1 MVHFLSRRFRH
12 RDSGAVAAFT
22 AVILSVVFIGLCAL
36 VIDLGLARDTRRQA
50 QNAADASALAAGN
63 ALYLT
68 GLPAKITE
76 ASTGAIAVAKS
87 YALKNYG
94 VTDIDWANCTDSAML
109 PYHPPGDTA
118 CISFDSQTAPSA
130 IRVSIPVRQVA
141 TPFAGIW
148 GVSHSHVP
156 VNAAAQIQLTG
167 GQAVCGLCVLGG
179 GSHSLG
185 TGQIVATNADV
196 MFNGS
201 LTATSHTGSIN
212 VTGGN
217 IYVQTGYDTATT
229 SPLPIVTNQAIV
241 NPLQDLSMPNFT
253 DQTKPNYTP
262 LSVKTHSCT
271 DGPGIYSSL
280 EGANPACTM
289 APGLY
294 VVTGPSKIT
303 GNLSIKAPGV
313 TMYFTCGTPAAP
325 RPCNLTDTS
334 PGALDFTGSGTLT
347 ITAPTTGPTAGL
359 AIVADPNNTGTFS
372 YKGDATDENT
382 GTIYALN
389 GTLNYQGNAGA
400 LAMDS
405 LVVVGKVDLTGAK
418 SAFKTVYTQA
428 NNVVIP
434 FSVLNLSQ

>member
-12 RDSGAVAAFT
+12 RDSGAVAVFT

-94 VTDIDWANCTDSAML
+94 VTESEWGSCIDSAKL
-109 PYHPPGDTA
+109 SYHPRTA
-118 CISFDSQTAPSA
+118 CISFDSQTAPSE
-130 IRVSIPVRQVA
+130 IRVSIPVRKVA

-148 GVSHSHVP
+148 GVSSVP
-156 VNAAAQIQLTG
+156 VNAVAQIKLTG
-167 GQAVCGLCVLGG
+167 GRAVCGLCVLGPG
-179 GSHSLG
+179 EHSLG
-185 TGQIVATNADV
+185 EGDIVATNADV
-196 MFNGS
+196 MFNGT
-201 LTATSHTGSIN
+201 LTARNAGGSIN

-217 IYVQTGYDTATT
+217 LYVYGDKDSNGSYPPETMWNQPAIAD
-229 SPLPIVTNQAIV
+229 PLAN
-241 NPLQDLSMPNFT
+241 LSMP
-253 DQTKPNYTP
+253 DYTGLP
-262 LSVKTHSCT
+262 VRTHSCT

-289 APGLY
+289 SPGLY
-294 VVTGPSKIT
+294 VVTGHSGIS
-303 GNLSIKAPGV
+303 GNNSIKALGV

-325 RPCNLTDTS
+325 RTCNLTDAN
-334 PGALDFTGSGTLT
+334 PGDLVFGGGGTLT
-347 ITAPTTGPTAGL
+347 ITAPTTGPTAGHPEVAGV
-359 AIVADPNNTGTFS
+359 AIIADRNNTGTFS
-372 YKGDATDENT
+372 YKGNATIANT
-382 GTIYALN
+382 GTIYTLN

-400 LAMDS
+400 LVMDS
-405 LVVVGKVDLTGAK
+405 LVVTGKIDLQDAA
-418 SAFKTVYTQA
+418 SAFITSYTQA

>member
-12 RDSGAVAAFT
+12 RDSGAVAVFT

-68 GLPAKITE
+68 GLPAKVTE

-94 VTDIDWANCTDSAML
+94 VIESEWASCLDSAKL
-109 PYHPPGDTA
+109 SYHPNTA

-130 IRVSIPVRQVA
+130 IRVSIPVRKVA

-148 GVSHSHVP
+148 GVSSVP

-167 GQAVCGLCVLGG
+167 GKAVCGLCVLGTG
-179 GSHSLG
+179 DHSLG
-185 TGQIVATNADV
+185 TGKIVATNADV
-196 MFNGS
+196 MFNGD
-201 LTATSHTGSIN
+201 LTATSHEAKIN

-217 IYVQTGYDTATT
+217 IYVQGTADTATY
-229 SPLPIVTNQAIV
+229 SPAPIENQPTIAD
-241 NPLQDLSMPNFT
+241 PLELLSMP
-253 DQTKPNYTP
+253 DYTG
-262 LSVKTHSCT
+262 LRVKTHSCT

-289 APGLY
+289 SPGLY
-294 VVTGPSKIT
+294 VVTGHSGIS
-303 GNLSIKAPGV
+303 GNNSIKALGV

-325 RPCNLTDTS
+325 RLCTLADAN
-334 PGALDFTGSGTLT
+334 PGDLVFGGTGTLT
-347 ITAPTTGPTAGL
+347 ITAPTTGPTAGHPEVAGV
-359 AIVADPNNTGTFS
+359 AIIADRNNTGFFS
-372 YKGDATDENT
+372 YKGNGTIANT
-382 GTIYALN
+382 GTIYTLN

-400 LAMDS
+400 LVMDS
-405 LVVVGKVDLTGAK
+405 LVVAGKIDLTGAA
-418 SAFKTVYTQA
+418 SAFITSYTQA